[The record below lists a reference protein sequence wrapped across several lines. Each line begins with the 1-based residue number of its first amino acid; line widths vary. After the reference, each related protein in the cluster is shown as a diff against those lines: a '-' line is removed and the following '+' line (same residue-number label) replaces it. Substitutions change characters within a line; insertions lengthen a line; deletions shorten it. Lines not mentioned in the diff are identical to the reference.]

1 MTPNVQLPRPESY
14 QDWRQWAAALL
25 VALVQTT
32 PPTVTGAKAG
42 NVALTNLLK
51 ALTESGLVDDQ
62 TT

>member
-1 MTPNVQLPRPESY
+1 
-14 QDWRQWAAALL
+14 
-25 VALVQTT
+25 
-32 PPTVTGAKAG
+32 VTGAKAG

>member
-1 MTPNVQLPRPESY
+1 MNPQNPLPRPESY
-14 QDWRQWAAALL
+14 TDWREWAAALL
-25 VALVQTT
+25 VALAQTS
-32 PPTVTGAKAG
+32 PPAVTGAKGG